1 MVKYEYEDITL
12 NFATYT
18 KKGKPQELAAPAN
31 IKLTT
36 QQRTSETSS
45 PPKIFPQ
52 NALSQ
57 NPKAKKPEHQSA
69 DINKNIASNT
79 AINNKKQADIAPTKS
94 LTASNVPNKQQEENV
109 EQQKSILVNGLT
121 KEMNKEYLELFFESD
136 QESSGGDLDNTW
148 PVEIDE
154 ANGRAIITFEDHNG

>member
-1 MVKYEYEDITL
+1 MVEYEYEDITL

-18 KKGKPQELAAPAN
+18 KKSKLQEPAAQRN
-31 IKLTT
+31 TKLTT

-45 PPKIFPQ
+45 PPKTWPQ
-52 NALSQ
+52 IALSQ
-57 NPKAKKPEHQSA
+57 NTKVKKTEQLSA
-69 DINKNIASNT
+69 DINKYMASNT
-79 AINNKKQADIAPTKS
+79 TTTIKKQADIVPTKS
-94 LTASNVPNKQQEENV
+94 LTASNVQNTQQEENV

-136 QESSGGDLDNTW
+136 RDSSGGDLDSTW

-154 ANGRAIITFEDHNG
+154 ANGRAIVTFEDHNG